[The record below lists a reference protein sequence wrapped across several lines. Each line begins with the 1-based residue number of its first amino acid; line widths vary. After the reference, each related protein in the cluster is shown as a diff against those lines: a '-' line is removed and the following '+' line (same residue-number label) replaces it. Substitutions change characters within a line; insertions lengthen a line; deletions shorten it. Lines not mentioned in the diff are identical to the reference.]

1 MARKPQPMKYRVL
14 HSEEVKV
21 LPERVRRNLG
31 EGLEQ
36 GNQWAVIHVPVPVGG
51 MVERLMELTAAQ
63 DATRWRA
70 HSGSDLDRVLGW
82 LMTLEL
88 GIEADLAIDNLALR
102 LAYVDETPMLTAE
115 QIHKTSGRRSGNKS
129 EPASRWRKEG
139 KTFAVRLA
147 GRLLYPAF
155 QFEDGEPR
163 RIVGEVLATLPAD
176 MTPWQKA
183 FWFASGNGWLDG
195 DEPQRRLDE
204 GERVVAAARRLAE
217 PARG

>member
-1 MARKPQPMKYRVL
+1 MARKPQPMKYQVL
-14 HSEEVKV
+14 QSDEVKV

-31 EGLEQ
+31 EGPEQ
-36 GNQWAVIHVPVPVGG
+36 GAQWVVIHAPVPVGA
-51 MVERLMELTAAQ
+51 MVKRLMKLTAAR
-63 DATRWRA
+63 DAARWRA

-82 LMTLEL
+82 LTTLEP
-88 GIEADLAIDNLALR
+88 GVEAELAIDNLALR

-115 QIHKTSGRRSGNKS
+115 QIHQTSGRRSGNKS

-163 RIVGEVLATLPAD
+163 RIVGEVLGTLPAD